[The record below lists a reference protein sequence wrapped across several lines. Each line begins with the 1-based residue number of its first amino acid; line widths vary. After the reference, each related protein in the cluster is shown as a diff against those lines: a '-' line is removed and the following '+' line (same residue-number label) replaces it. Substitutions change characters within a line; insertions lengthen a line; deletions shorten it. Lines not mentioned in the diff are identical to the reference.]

1 MGSLNE
7 FPHCTPGN
15 QPPTGQNKF
24 LLHQEIHLPSTLQ
37 QDKEESALFPELKA
51 KLQALLAG
59 IITHF
64 LAIFCV
70 SDLH

>member
-1 MGSLNE
+1 MGSLKK

-15 QPPTGQNKF
+15 QPPTGQNK
-24 LLHQEIHLPSTLQ
+24 LLFHEQVHLPSTLQ
-37 QDKEESALFPELKA
+37 QDKGENTLFPGLKA

-64 LAIFCV
+64 LAVFWV